1 MNSTVIIISIKKT
14 NDVGTI
20 YTINKVT
27 IRENENVTGV
37 SFDKSAIQFC
47 RKFSPWTVNSEQ

>member
-27 IRENENVTGV
+27 MRENENVTGV

-47 RKFSPWTVNSEQ
+47 RKFSP